1 MADKKY
7 KIAIMIPNYNTPK
20 RLLEECFN
28 SVIRQNIIS
37 DIKVF
42 IFDDGSSLEHYNE
55 LLEIVNSLKQKIDFN
70 YEIFRSENRRGI
82 SSTRQK
88 GLEEIIRQANC
99 EYLFFLDSDDE
110 ILNANSLE
118 ETYKFI
124 KENHYDFIK
133 GTEYI
138 TYTGV
143 PVGNKHNISI
153 EYGKATFENPINALH
168 SYLFDINFIKNNE
181 LYFANTHLTGN
192 EDSLFNVVCHL
203 LSENYNGINTDLYK
217 WKRRGDSN
225 FILYIDSAE
234 DKASLTMNSLL
245 NFSYIFKI
253 IKGREYSC
261 EKLYNYFMRGI
272 NAVYAETGEDSYPKY
287 NSIFFCY
294 TLSLLYKNYFPQDL
308 IEFIKKNKSKTFFGI
323 LSNYWNDKSRFPCI
337 VRKGDSVKVTWI
349 SVESTKNIIKN
360 GKYIQKEIGK
370 SGMKFL
376 TEEILNF

>member
-7 KIAIMIPNYNTPK
+7 KIAIMILNYNTPK

-133 GTEYI
+133 GTEHI

-337 VRKGDSVKVTWI
+337 VRKGDSAKVTWI